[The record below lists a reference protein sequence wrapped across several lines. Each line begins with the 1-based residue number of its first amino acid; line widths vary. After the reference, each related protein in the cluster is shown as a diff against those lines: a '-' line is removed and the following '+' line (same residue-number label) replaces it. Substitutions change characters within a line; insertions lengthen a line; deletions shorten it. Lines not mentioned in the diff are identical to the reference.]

1 MMDLSVTGVN
11 GLWDVIA
18 MLAILMCVVIGLFNW
33 CIWIFCCRNRSRSVR
48 KNKRRNGNPSEEQI
62 IQIGNKDTDS
72 LLENEEKPDGMDVLD
87 ESVEGSATR
96 RKSSAWSFV
105 KSCVQTTSEDVRKP
119 SEEIQK
125 TSENAQKSSQHK
137 ARSNIVSKGNSM
149 GKLNYKVEYDFN
161 SKTLNVTVI
170 QCSGLPAMDY
180 NGFSDP
186 FVKIYLRPDMK
197 RKFVTKVHRKTLNP
211 VFNETF
217 PFKNLAYSDTFDKS
231 IQFNIIDYDRFSKN
245 DYIGEVIVP
254 LSSIDLAQT
263 IEEWKDI
270 SLIGNDQ
277 FLGDICFSLR
287 YNPNAGKLTVGIL
300 ECRNLKNM
308 DMIGASDPYVKIK
321 LLDKKGNRIEK
332 KKTSVK
338 MDNLNPY
345 YHEGFVFDLKQELLR
360 EVTLELMVFD
370 YDKIGSSDIIGKVS
384 VGNNRKGLESKHW
397 MEMLKNPRHSAVQW
411 HALKD
416 CDVEYEVDTSRKG
429 SASFKRCTIKK
440 KM

>member
-18 MLAILMCVVIGLFNW
+18 MLAILMCVVIGLFSW
-33 CIWIFCCRNRSRSVR
+33 CIWIFCCRNRSRSV
-48 KNKRRNGNPSEEQI
+48 KKKKRGNGDPSEEQI
-62 IQIGNKDTDS
+62 IQIGNNDTDS

-96 RKSSAWSFV
+96 RKSRAWSFV

-119 SEEIQK
+119 SEDIQK
-125 TSENAQKSSQHK
+125 TSKNAKKISQHQVASK
-137 ARSNIVSKGNSM
+137 ANM

-161 SKTLNVTVI
+161 SKILNVTVI
-170 QCSGLPAMDY
+170 QCSGLPAMDL

-186 FVKIYLRPDMK
+186 FVKIYLMPDMK

-211 VFNETF
+211 LFNETF
-217 PFKNLAYSDTFDKS
+217 QFKNLSYSDTFDKR
-231 IQFNIIDYDRFSKN
+231 IQFNVIDYDRFSKN

-270 SLIGNDQ
+270 SLKGNDQ

-308 DMIGASDPYVKIK
+308 DAIGASDPYVNIK
-321 LLDKKGNRIEK
+321 LLDQKGNRIEK

-338 MDNLNPY
+338 KDNLNPY
-345 YHEGFVFDLKQELLR
+345 YHEGFVFDVKQELLR
-360 EVTLELMVFD
+360 EVTLELIVFD
-370 YDKIGSSDIIGKVS
+370 YDKIGSSDFIGKVS

-397 MEMLKNPRHSAVQW
+397 MEMLKNPRNSAVQW
-411 HALKD
+411 HALKEGD
-416 CDVEYEVDTSRKG
+416 LEYKEERKSSRKG
-429 SASFKRCTIKK
+429 SVKFQRCAIKK